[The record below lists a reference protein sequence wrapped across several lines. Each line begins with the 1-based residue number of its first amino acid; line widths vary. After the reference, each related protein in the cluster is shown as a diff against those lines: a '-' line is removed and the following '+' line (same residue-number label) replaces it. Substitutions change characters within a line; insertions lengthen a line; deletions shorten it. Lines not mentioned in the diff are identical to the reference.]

1 MRDAASAPTGLS
13 GKAWD
18 IEGTAARRLKAGRAS
33 PPNGKHPRLMYGGLA
48 HTVLYAKA
56 RASLR
61 TRALGSMLS
70 AGQQACL
77 KGPKQVEQ
85 HAKEE
90 KDDVNDGQEAR
101 KIRPNEGRQE
111 HHGRPRGHRGLIYL
125 RHRGRR
131 LQGGHR
137 QILVST
143 STNRRVTT
151 THSPQARLASAHRRE
166 REGAAAV
173 VRASGA
179 HHHHHLLVLLG
190 HHHGGA
196 RAPQGGRHHHRRT
209 LEPYYYYPRRQTSPR
224 PADTTKKRNKKG
236 VRTLEEDA
244 QARRPTVAP
253 P

>member
-1 MRDAASAPTGLS
+1 MFKRT
-13 GKAWD
+13 
-18 IEGTAARRLKAGRAS
+18 KAGRTT
-33 PPNGKHPRLMYGGLA
+33 RRGGGG
-48 HTVLYAKA
+48 HW
-56 RASLR
+56 
-61 TRALGSMLS
+61 
-70 AGQQACL
+70 
-77 KGPKQVEQ
+77 
-85 HAKEE
+85 E
-90 KDDVNDGQEAR
+90 KDDVNHGQEAR

-143 STNRRVTT
+143 STNRRATT

-166 REGAAAV
+166 RQRAAAV

-179 HHHHHLLVLLG
+179 QHHHHQVLLLG

-196 RAPQGGRHHHRRT
+196 RAPQGGRHHHQRT

-224 PADTTKKRNKKG
+224 PADTTKKINKKG

-253 P
+253 PCTRTDNMRIDGFAGSAYARALPI